1 MAPNRFLKNAID
13 RNKAEYKAIIESFLG
28 HWLDRS
34 TGGGVILIV
43 KVDGNAVAAIE
54 AILKRGNNAIVR
66 RKGDGVVVMEEKR
79 KTVYEPSPNKR
90 WQVGQ

>member
-1 MAPNRFLKNAID
+1 MK
-13 RNKAEYKAIIESFLG
+13 
-28 HWLDRS
+28 
-34 TGGGVILIV
+34 GGVYLIV
-43 KVDGNAVAAIE
+43 KVGNEAVTAIE

-90 WQVGQ
+90 

>member
-1 MAPNRFLKNAID
+1 MK
-13 RNKAEYKAIIESFLG
+13 
-28 HWLDRS
+28 
-34 TGGGVILIV
+34 GGVILVV
-43 KVDGNAVAAIE
+43 KVDSNAIAAIE

-90 WQVGQ
+90 

>member
-1 MAPNRFLKNAID
+1 M
-13 RNKAEYKAIIESFLG
+13 
-28 HWLDRS
+28 
-34 TGGGVILIV
+34 IV

-79 KTVYEPSPNKR
+79 NLVATNGCVSVIAEMR
-90 WQVGQ
+90 V